1 MLRWHKY
8 MLRWHKYMNN
18 IFRCTCRMGM
28 FQGLRKT
35 RLQVAADLSASK
47 ANESVCK
54 PNASKPNASKP
65 NADHK
70 NHEPIVSKIIHC
82 KYDFKIIIFTYLHH
96 FAAGFGQM
104 HLL

>member
-1 MLRWHKY
+1 METKSY
-8 MLRWHKYMNN
+8 KDVNSMLRWHKYMNN
-18 IFRCTCRMGM
+18 IFRFTCRMGM
-28 FQGLRKT
+28 FQGLCKT

-47 ANESVCK
+47 ANESVC
-54 PNASKPNASKP
+54 KPNASKP